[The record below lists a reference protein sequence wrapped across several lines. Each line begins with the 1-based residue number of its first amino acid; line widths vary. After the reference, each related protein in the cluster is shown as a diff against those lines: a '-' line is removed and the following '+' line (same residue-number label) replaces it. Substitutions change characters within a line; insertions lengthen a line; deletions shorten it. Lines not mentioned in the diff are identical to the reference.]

1 MKQSSFDSSSIRIVI
16 SVLIGW
22 TSLSNSLAL
31 LDPFSVF
38 AIFTYEVS
46 LLLCT
51 NFLLPLM
58 LTLSF
63 TTYYWVKVVF
73 QSKHLNKIK
82 FSKKTKVIAFI
93 LAPALLIGT
102 DIGSMYMAFVLS
114 PVTNIEMYKG

>member
-1 MKQSSFDSSSIRIVI
+1 
-16 SVLIGW
+16 VLIGW